1 MISGLNYYTLTS
13 SLINCLLRDDLKVYK
28 TSNIQETIKFI
39 ENFITKLQKQGITF
53 LKTKTKEQTEDDF
66 KNSLIKRNKKQ
77 NLTPSLCFL
86 GQLCQIP
93 GISIIKA
100 KPIVDKYENIGNLI
114 MAYESSGLTEDEKMF
129 LSNIIYSTNNEKIK
143 IGKKASITIYK
154 YLF

>member
-1 MISGLNYYTLTS
+1 MFFRSTM
-13 SLINCLLRDDLKVYK
+13 
-28 TSNIQETIKFI
+28 SN
-39 ENFITKLQKQGITF
+39 
-53 LKTKTKEQTEDDF
+53 
-66 KNSLIKRNKKQ
+66 S
-77 NLTPSLCFL
+77 
-86 GQLCQIP
+86 

-129 LSNIIYSTNNEKIK
+129 LSNIIYSTNNEKIRK